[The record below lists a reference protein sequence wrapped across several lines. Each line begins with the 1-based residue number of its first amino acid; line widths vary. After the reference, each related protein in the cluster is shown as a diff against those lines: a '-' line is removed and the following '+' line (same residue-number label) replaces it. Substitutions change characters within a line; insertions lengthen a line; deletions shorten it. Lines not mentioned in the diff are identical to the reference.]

1 MSYVN
6 VKSSHACL
14 CRYIM
19 KLSYGNFKSPGIKVK
34 VNEREIKDQETIIV
48 MLNLM

>member
-6 VKSSHACL
+6 VKSSHTCL
-14 CRYIM
+14 CRDIT

-34 VNEREIKDQETIIV
+34 VNEKEIKDKEAITV